1 MIRTIAAALLAGCF
15 GGMVDSVHEDTA
27 LGYLQSIHWHLSLGT
42 DVDSRDKKGSSTL
55 NLPFVVNFCL
65 PWSRFKV

>member
-15 GGMVDSVHEDTA
+15 GDMVNSLHEDTA

-42 DVDSRDKKGSSTL
+42 DVDSRDEKGRTTL
-55 NLPFVVNFCL
+55 NLPFVG
-65 PWSRFKV
+65 

>member
-27 LGYLQSIHWHLSLGT
+27 LGYLQSINPLA
-42 DVDSRDKKGSSTL
+42 
-55 NLPFVVNFCL
+55 FVA
-65 PWSRFKV
+65 WDRR